1 MNDAITKI
9 ETSTEPINPINFNS
23 VPSEFI
29 LTELTELTELTVV
42 EVTFV
47 EVDTSW
53 LESVA
58 IDSFVIIEFLN
69 PSLALNLF
77 FLEFFFAT
85 IPLLILSLIHI

>member
-9 ETSTEPINPINFNS
+9 KTSTEPINPISFNS
-23 VPSEFI
+23 VTSEFI
-29 LTELTELTELTVV
+29 LTELTELTVV
-42 EVTFV
+42 GVTFV

-58 IDSFVIIEFLN
+58 MDSLVIIEFLN
-69 PSLALNLF
+69 LSLALNLF

-85 IPLLILSLIHI
+85 IPQLIS

>member
-29 LTELTELTELTVV
+29 LTELTELTVV

-58 IDSFVIIEFLN
+58 MDSLVIIEFLN
-69 PSLALNLF
+69 LSLALNLF

-85 IPLLILSLIHI
+85 FPLLIC

>member
-9 ETSTEPINPINFNS
+9 KTSTEPINPISFNS
-23 VPSEFI
+23 VTSEFI

-42 EVTFV
+42 GVTFV

-53 LESVA
+53 LESVVM
-58 IDSFVIIEFLN
+58 DSLVIIEFLN
-69 PSLALNLF
+69 LSLALNLF

-85 IPLLILSLIHI
+85 LSFI

>member
-69 PSLALNLF
+69 LFLALNLF

-85 IPLLILSLIHI
+85 IPLLIS

>member
-47 EVDTSW
+47 EVVTSW

-69 PSLALNLF
+69 LSLALNLF

-85 IPLLILSLIHI
+85 IPLLIS

>member
-9 ETSTEPINPINFNS
+9 KTSTEPINPISFNS
-23 VPSEFI
+23 VTSEFI

-42 EVTFV
+42 GVTFV

-53 LESVA
+53 LESVEM
-58 IDSFVIIEFLN
+58 DSLVIIEFLN
-69 PSLALNLF
+69 LSLALNLF

-85 IPLLILSLIHI
+85 IPLLIS

>member
-9 ETSTEPINPINFNS
+9 KTSTEPINPISFNS
-23 VPSEFI
+23 VTSEFI
-29 LTELTELTELTVV
+29 LTELTELTVV
-42 EVTFV
+42 GVTFV

-69 PSLALNLF
+69 LSLALNLF
-77 FLEFFFAT
+77 FFEFFFAT
-85 IPLLILSLIHI
+85 IPLLIS

>member
-9 ETSTEPINPINFNS
+9 ETSTEPISPINFNS

-69 PSLALNLF
+69 LSLALNLF

-85 IPLLILSLIHI
+85 IPLLIS